1 MSSAEQLAA
10 VYEKGE
16 MEVGKGS
23 GKRSKAEQ
31 AEHKHAHPE
40 GDTRKIVN
48 YCVSGEEKR
57 KGQQQSTATKKE

>member
-1 MSSAEQLAA
+1 MSSAEELAA
-10 VYEKGE
+10 EYEKGE
-16 MEVGKGS
+16 LEVGTGS

-31 AEHKHAHPE
+31 VEHKHAHPE

-57 KGQQQSTATKKE
+57 KGQQTNTVKKD